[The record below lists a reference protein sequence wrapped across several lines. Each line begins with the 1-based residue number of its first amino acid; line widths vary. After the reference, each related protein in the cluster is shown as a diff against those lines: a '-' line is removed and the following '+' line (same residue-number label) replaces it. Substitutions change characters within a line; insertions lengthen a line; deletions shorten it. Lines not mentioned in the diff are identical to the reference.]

1 MPRGFRIPELVT
13 VHELGHQYW
22 YGMVANNEFEEP
34 WLDEGINSFLEGRIM
49 DSVYGPGSYIN
60 LLGFQV
66 DSVAQHR
73 LQYARAAQ
81 HDPIVRPGWQFLD
94 RSSYAA
100 ISYSKMALALDTLNM
115 YLGDDVIE
123 HALRNYFERWRF
135 RHPRGKDFVSSVE
148 ESVGQDLG
156 WYFDQVLSGSEVLDY
171 AVTQV
176 RAEELHGDGGYRFAG
191 QEAEEEVTPQQP
203 PERRYHSEVVVER
216 LGGIALPVDVEI
228 TFDDG
233 SVTREHWNGQ
243 DRWKRFEYTGRQRV
257 EWAVVDSLP
266 LDVNLLN
273 NSRMRAAGT
282 RGLVRVAGRWGF
294 WFQNLMSLLTGW

>member
-1 MPRGFRIPELVT
+1 
-13 VHELGHQYW
+13 
-22 YGMVANNEFEEP
+22 MVANNEFEEP

-100 ISYSKMALALDTLNM
+100 ISYSKMALALDTLSM

-176 RAEELHGDGGYRFAG
+176 RAEELHSDGGYRFAG

-203 PERRYHSEVVVER
+203 SERRYHSEVVVER